1 MKRLLSII
9 LFIAALLIV
18 AWYAIFDPETSPY
31 GSFCSD
37 LDDDAYTSCINSADS
52 RMDHARRQAD
62 TFAKWRIRHSE
73 TFPTSLLGLTIEPS
87 HRERAKRLTNL
98 ADLPV
103 KILAPLKKRIDT
115 NPNLIGALYVVRSG
129 MNVSMPEPGFC
140 SPYPGGC
147 DPTVFLYDLSAAAID
162 VGSVDINAL
171 PGDEEVK
178 SHIDAMVSGDRLS
191 SGQLRALSVCDD
203 GGKLCQGDV
212 YLQVM
217 PRPFLGDFE
226 VFVIGADLNPLT
238 YEDAYR
244 FDFDFSTNW
253 LTRIDR
259 EVESSR

>member
-18 AWYAIFDPETSPY
+18 SWYAIFDPETSPY

-52 RMDHARRQAD
+52 RMEYARRRAD
-62 TFAKWRIRHSE
+62 KSAEWRIRHSE
-73 TFPTSLLGLTIEPS
+73 KFPMSLLGLTIEPS

-103 KILAPLKKRIDT
+103 KRWAPLEKRIDT
-115 NPNLIGALYVVRSG
+115 NPDLIGALYVVRSG
-129 MNVSMPEPGFC
+129 MHVSMPESGFC
-140 SPYPGGC
+140 SDPGGC
-147 DPTVFLYDLSAAAID
+147 DPIVSLYDLSAAAMD

-178 SHIDAMVSGDRLS
+178 SHIDAMVSGNRLS
-191 SGQLRALSVCDD
+191 SGQLRSLSVCDLR
-203 GGKLCQGDV
+203 GKLCQGDV

-244 FDFDFSTNW
+244 FNFDFYTNW
-253 LTRIDR
+253 LTKIDR